1 MTCPKCHSELGQSA
15 FDNTDDGSRDRV
27 CPECGVRLLR
37 NVSGVMKTSA
47 VMIAARGESGFYR
60 SVQDVPEPL
69 RTQLI
74 ETTTSPNSGIIVIA
88 DRAGKEQLTQVM
100 ARRASSGRTDQNQYR
115 SREAADSDT
124 HLDRHL
130 NTPRDSAARPWSIR
144 LPWLAWGGFVAVL
157 VLAALIYAIFQTDW
171 AIFSFHLPHW

>member
-1 MTCPKCHSELGQSA
+1 MTCPRCHSEFGNSDA
-15 FDNTDDGSRDRV
+15 V

-47 VMIAARGESGFYR
+47 VMISAQGERGFYR

-74 ETTTSPNSGIIVIA
+74 ETTTSQNSGIIVIA

-100 ARRASSGRTDQNQYR
+100 ARREAGREATEATQDR
-115 SREAADSDT
+115 AREAAVSESQ
-124 HLDRHL
+124 L
-130 NTPRDSAARPWSIR
+130 PSIAR
-144 LPWLAWGGFVAVL
+144 LPWLAWAGFIAVL
-157 VLAALIYAIFQTDW
+157 VMAAILFEIFRTDW
-171 AIFSFHLPHW
+171 STFQFHW

>member
-1 MTCPKCHSELGQSA
+1 MTCPRCHSECGT
-15 FDNTDDGSRDRV
+15 TDGV

-47 VMIAARGESGFYR
+47 VMIAARGEHGFYH

-88 DRAGKEQLTQVM
+88 DRAGKEQLTQVI
-100 ARRASSGRTDQNQYR
+100 ARREARGEGIRQADAEGAEAEQDSPYLR
-115 SREAADSDT
+115 SIA
-124 HLDRHL
+124 
-130 NTPRDSAARPWSIR
+130 R
-144 LPWLAWGGFVAVL
+144 LPWLAWAGFVG
-157 VLAALIYAIFQTDW
+157 VLALSAIVFAAFQ
-171 AIFSFHLPHW
+171 IHW

>member
-1 MTCPKCHSELGQSA
+1 MTCPRCHSE
-15 FDNTDDGSRDRV
+15 FDNTDPV

-47 VMIAARGESGFYR
+47 VMIAAHGERGFYR

-74 ETTTSPNSGIIVIA
+74 ETTTSQNSGIIVIA

-100 ARRASSGRTDQNQYR
+100 ARREAGREGTQPTEYH
-115 SREAADSDT
+115 SREAAVEDSR
-124 HLDRHL
+124 L
-130 NTPRDSAARPWSIR
+130 SAIAR
-144 LPWLAWGGFVAVL
+144 LPWLAWAGFVAVL
-157 VLAALIYAIFQTDW
+157 VLAAILFAVFRTDW
-171 AIFSFHLPHW
+171 STFHW

>member
-1 MTCPKCHSELGQSA
+1 MTCPKCHSDFEGVDA
-15 FDNTDDGSRDRV
+15 V

-47 VMIAARGESGFYR
+47 VMIAAQGERGFYR

-74 ETTTSPNSGIIVIA
+74 ETTTSSNSGIIVIA

-100 ARRASSGRTDQNQYR
+100 ARREA
-115 SREAADSDT
+115 SREATEAAPYRAREAKVSE
-124 HLDRHL
+124 
-130 NTPRDSAARPWSIR
+130 SAFPAFPPLPSISR
-144 LPWLAWGGFVAVL
+144 LPWLAWAGFGG
-157 VLAALIYAIFQTDW
+157 VLALAAILFEIFRTDW
-171 AIFSFHLPHW
+171 SSFQFHW

>member
-1 MTCPKCHSELGQSA
+1 MTCPRCHSDFESMDA
-15 FDNTDDGSRDRV
+15 V

-47 VMIAARGESGFYR
+47 VMIAAQGERGFYR

-74 ETTTSPNSGIIVIA
+74 ETTTSSNSGIIVIA

-100 ARRASSGRTDQNQYR
+100 ARREA
-115 SREAADSDT
+115 SREAAEATPYHSGP
-124 HLDRHL
+124 LRDRQAAVSE
-130 NTPRDSAARPWSIR
+130 SAFPALPSISR
-144 LPWLAWGGFVAVL
+144 LPWLAWAGFGG
-157 VLAALIYAIFQTDW
+157 VLALAAILFEIFRTDW
-171 AIFSFHLPHW
+171 SSFQFHW

>member
-1 MTCPKCHSELGQSA
+1 MTCPKCHSDFESMDA
-15 FDNTDDGSRDRV
+15 V

-47 VMIAARGESGFYR
+47 VMIAAQGERGFYR

-74 ETTTSPNSGIIVIA
+74 ETTSSPNSGIIVIA

-100 ARRASSGRTDQNQYR
+100 ARREANREATGTAQDR
-115 SREAADSDT
+115 SREATVSESQ
-124 HLDRHL
+124 L
-130 NTPRDSAARPWSIR
+130 PSISR
-144 LPWLAWGGFVAVL
+144 LPWLAWAGFGG
-157 VLAALIYAIFQTDW
+157 VLALAAILFEIFRIDW
-171 AIFSFHLPHW
+171 STFSIHW